1 MDKAMHGSGFWVAL
15 SAFGESRLLLPAA
28 LIAML
33 FVAMSERPPVIRWLW
48 TFGVACAL
56 VLASKLA
63 FLGWGVGWAAI
74 DFTGFSGHSMVSAAV
89 YPVLGYAVGNRHSRR
104 TAWALAAV
112 GALLAL
118 LIGISRLVLQAHSV
132 SEVVLGL
139 LIGGVVSGLV
149 LASWPAGRA
158 GVRVGAVALGFV
170 VSAMASYSVAP
181 QLRTH
186 DVVVSLA
193 LALSGADAP
202 YTREALHR
210 RGS

>member
-1 MDKAMHGSGFWVAL
+1 MHRFWVGL

-48 TFGVACAL
+48 TFGTACAL

-63 FLGWGVGWAAI
+63 FLGWGLGWAAI
-74 DFTGFSGHSMVSAAV
+74 DFTGFSGHSMVSAAI
-89 YPVLGYAVGNRHSRR
+89 YPVLGYALGNRHSVRL
-104 TAWALAAV
+104 AW
-112 GALLAL
+112 GLAL
-118 LIGISRLVLQAHSV
+118 FGATLAVLIGISRVLLSAHSV
-132 SEVVLGL
+132 SEVMLGL
-139 LIGGVVSGLV
+139 LIGGLVSGLV
-149 LASWPAGRA
+149 LAAWPAGRT
-158 GVRVGAVALGFV
+158 GVRIGAVALSFV

-181 QLRTH
+181 QVRTH
-186 DVVVSLA
+186 DVVVALA
-193 LALSGADAP
+193 LALSGSDAP